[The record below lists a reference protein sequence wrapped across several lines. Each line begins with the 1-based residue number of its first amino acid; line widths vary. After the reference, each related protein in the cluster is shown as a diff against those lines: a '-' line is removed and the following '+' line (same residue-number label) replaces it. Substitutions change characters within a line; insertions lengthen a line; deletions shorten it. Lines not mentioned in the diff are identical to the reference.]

1 MALVNKI
8 KREINAKLVFFGPG
22 LSGKTTNL
30 NHIYSKLKP
39 EFRGKLKSMNIQND
53 KMLFFDFTP
62 PGDGKVNGYSVRF
75 HIYTIKGETK
85 SSSPWKM
92 VLKGADGVVFVA
104 DSAPDRMTANRE
116 SLKNLAEYLGAY
128 GQDAAD
134 IPVVFEYNKRDRV
147 DAVPHEDLQRMLNP
161 GNLPNFPATA
171 SRGDGVL
178 NALLALVRI
187 VLKKLRETGLDL
199 EEGVEKLQ
207 GVSEQV
213 AAGSAAAQVQV
224 EQAGKSFADE
234 DEVTTVS
241 LLEEEIAAE
250 PEAAII
256 TAPTIHDDEP
266 EVSLHGDVEMVA
278 PGRLRLPITIKY
290 AGREKTIALNLTV
303 SFD

>member
-39 EFRGKLKSMNIQND
+39 ECRGKLKSMNIQND

-85 SSSPWKM
+85 SPSPWKM
-92 VLKGADGVVFVA
+92 VLKGVDGVVFVA
-104 DSAPDRMTANRE
+104 DSAPERMTANLD
-116 SLKNLAEYLGAY
+116 SLNNLAEHLRAY
-128 GQDAAD
+128 GQDPAD
-134 IPVVFEYNKRDRV
+134 IPVVFEYNKRDRI
-147 DAVPHEDLQRMLNP
+147 DAVPLEDLQRMLNP
-161 GNLPNFPATA
+161 GNLPNVPATA

-178 NALLALVRI
+178 NTLLALVRI

-207 GVSEQV
+207 GGGVLV
-213 AAGSAAAQVQV
+213 AADSAEVQAQV
-224 EQAGKSFADE
+224 EPEGNSFANE

-241 LLEEEIAAE
+241 LAEEEIASE
-250 PEAAII
+250 PEAAAVATTSIP
-256 TAPTIHDDEP
+256 AEEP
-266 EVSLHGDVEMVA
+266 EVSFNGDVEIVA

-290 AGREKTIALNLTV
+290 AGREKSIALNLTV
-303 SFD
+303 SLD

>member
-62 PGDGKVNGYSVRF
+62 PGDGTVNGYSVRF
-75 HIYTIKGETK
+75 HLYTLKGDTK
-85 SSSPWKM
+85 GSSPWKM

-104 DSAPDRMTANRE
+104 DSAPDRLTANRE

-134 IPVVFEYNKRDRV
+134 IPVVFEYNKRDCI
-147 DAVPHEDLQRMLNP
+147 DAVPLEDLQRMLNP
-161 GNLPNFPATA
+161 GNLPGFPATA
-171 SRGDGVL
+171 SRGEGVL

-187 VLKKLRETGLDL
+187 VLKKLRETGLEL
-199 EEGVEKLQ
+199 EESVEKLQ

-213 AAGSAAAQVQV
+213 AADSLHAQTQV

-241 LLEEEIAAE
+241 LAEEEIAVE
-250 PEAAII
+250 PEAAVV
-256 TAPTIHDDEP
+256 TAPSIHGEEP
-266 EVSLHGDVEMVA
+266 EVSFNGDVEMVA

-290 AGREKTIALNLTV
+290 AGGEKTIALNLTV
-303 SFD
+303 SLD